1 MSGSFYHP
9 RQGEIL
15 PDLDSQ
21 RLRSDWFPA
30 SGYRRHDNGGLNNV
44 STNGNYW
51 SSSPYAS
58 GNSNAGNLNFNS
70 GTINVR
76 NNNNRVNGFSVRCV
90 SQYLEA
96 IFSCLGYKVSRKK
109 NAIPDVNH
117 GCVFV
122 CFVCV

>member
-1 MSGSFYHP
+1 MIV
-9 RQGEIL
+9 IL
-15 PDLDSQ
+15 PDIHSQ
-21 RLRSDWFPA
+21 RLCDGWFPA
-30 SGYRRHDNGGLNNV
+30 SGYRHHGTGVLNSVSSGGWL
-44 STNGNYW
+44 W
-51 SSSPYAS
+51 SSSPDAS
-58 GNSNAGNLNFNS
+58 GSTNGSNLNFNS
-70 GTINVR
+70 TTINPR
-76 NNNNRVNGFSVRCV
+76 NNNNRAYGFVVRCV